1 MAGGRLT
8 LLVPPLFGPVS
19 GLERA
24 ATSDL
29 PRLPALGALAARGRP
44 QAGYSPEAFLAAF
57 FGDGAGLAAL
67 AHAGDTGEADDHF
80 RLFADPVHLTA
91 GHHHLV
97 MDATGEDLDL
107 EPEEAAELVAALNEL
122 HGDRGWT
129 FSAPLP
135 QRWYLEL
142 AEPVAVTTTP
152 LPAVAGRPV
161 DRGLPGGEAGRA
173 FNAALAETQMAL
185 HDHPVNQRRASRG
198 LPPVNS
204 VWFWG
209 EGRAAGLQRPTSTLW
224 TDHPAARGGARA
236 TGADLREPPADA
248 ETFLRTA
255 GSGDHVVLLEEGR
268 HAAATAPGAWLE
280 VMQALE
286 AAWFAPLVAALQ
298 RGRLAEVA
306 LIGEAGGVS
315 LTPGRARRIWRRPWP
330 VNRLA
335 AGCSTG

>member
-1 MAGGRLT
+1 MAGRRLT

-24 ATSDL
+24 AASDL

-44 QAGYSPEAFLAAF
+44 LPGSSPEALLAGF
-57 FGDGAGLAAL
+57 FGERAGLAAL
-67 AHAGDTGEADDHF
+67 AHMGDTGEDDGRF

-97 MDATGEDLDL
+97 MDAAGEELEL
-107 EPEEAAELVAALNEL
+107 EPEEAAELVAALNDL
-122 HGDRGWT
+122 HGDRGWI

-135 QRWYLEL
+135 HRWYLEL
-142 AEPVAVTTTP
+142 SEPATVVTTP

-161 DRGLPGGEAGRA
+161 DRGLPGGEAGRT

-209 EGRAAGLQRPTSTLW
+209 EGRVVGLQRPVSTLW
-224 TDHPAARGGARA
+224 ADHPAARGGARA

-248 ETFLRTA
+248 DAFLRTA
-255 GSGDHVVLLEEGR
+255 EAGDHVVLLEEGR
-268 HAAATAPGAWLE
+268 YAAATAPGAWLE
-280 VMQALE
+280 VMKALE
-286 AAWFAPLVAALQ
+286 TAWFGPLLTALQ
-298 RGRLAEVA
+298 RGRLRELELV
-306 LIGEAGGVS
+306 GEGGGLRLS
-315 LTPGRARRIWRRPWP
+315 RGNACRIWHRPRP
-330 VNRLA
+330 VTRL
-335 AGCSTG
+335 GGG

>member
-1 MAGGRLT
+1 VAGRRLT

-24 ATSDL
+24 AASDL
-29 PRLPALGALAARGRP
+29 PRLPALGALAARGQPLGGR
-44 QAGYSPEAFLAAF
+44 SPEDLLADL
-57 FGDGAGLAAL
+57 FGEEVGIAAL
-67 AHAGDTGEADDHF
+67 AHAGDTGEADGRF

-135 QRWYLEL
+135 QRWYLDL
-142 AEPVAVTTTP
+142 AEPVAVSTTP

-161 DRGLPGGEAGRA
+161 DRGLPGGEAGRT

-185 HDHPVNQRRASRG
+185 HDHPVNQRRAARG
-198 LPPVNS
+198 LAPVNS

-209 EGRAAGLQRPTSTLW
+209 EGVASGLQRPTSILW
-224 TDHPAARGGARA
+224 ADHPSARGGARA

-248 ETFLRTA
+248 ETFLRSA
-255 GSGDHVVLLEEGR
+255 GPGDHLVLLEEGR
-268 HAAATAPGAWLE
+268 YAAATAPGAWLE
-280 VMQALE
+280 VMKALE
-286 AAWFAPLVAALQ
+286 SAWFGPLLSALQ
-298 RGRLAEVA
+298 RGRLRELEVV
-306 LIGEAGGVS
+306 GEGGGVR
-315 LTPGRARRIWRRPWP
+315 LTAGRARRIWRRPWP
-330 VNRLA
+330 VSRLA
-335 AGCSTG
+335 AGD

>member
-1 MAGGRLT
+1 MAGRRLT
-8 LLVPPLFGPVS
+8 LLVPPLFGPVP

-24 ATSDL
+24 APTEL

-44 QAGYSPEAFLAAF
+44 EAGSSPDTFLAALF
-57 FGDGAGLAAL
+57 AEGAGLAAL
-67 AHAGDTGEADDHF
+67 AHLGDTGEADGRF

-97 MDATGEDLDL
+97 MDAAGEELEL
-107 EPEEAAELVAALNEL
+107 EPEEATELVASLNEL
-122 HGDRGWT
+122 HGERGWT

-135 QRWYLEL
+135 HRWYLDLSEP
-142 AEPVAVTTTP
+142 APVATTP

-161 DRGLPGGEAGRA
+161 DRGLPVGEAGRT

-185 HDHPVNQRRASRG
+185 HDHPVNQRRAERG

-209 EGRAAGLQRPTSTLW
+209 EGTAADLRRPRATLW

-236 TGADLREPPADA
+236 TEADRRDPPVDA
-248 ETFLRTA
+248 EAFLRIA
-255 GSGDHVVLLEEGR
+255 EAGDHVVLLEEGR
-268 HAAATAPGAWLE
+268 YAAATAPGAWLE

-286 AAWFAPLVAALQ
+286 ATWFAPLLAALQ

-330 VNRLA
+330 VSRLA
-335 AGCSTG
+335 AGD

>member
-1 MAGGRLT
+1 MAGRRLT
-8 LLVPPLFGPVS
+8 LLVPPLFGPVP

-29 PRLPALGALAARGRP
+29 PRLPALGALASRGRP
-44 QAGYSPEAFLAAF
+44 LAGYNPEAFLADL
-57 FGDGAGLAAL
+57 FGEETGIAAL
-67 AHAGDTGEADDHF
+67 AHIGDTGEDDGHF

-97 MDATGEDLDL
+97 MDALGEELEL
-107 EPEEAAELVAALNEL
+107 EPEEAGELVAVLNDL

-135 QRWYLEL
+135 HRWYLEL
-142 AEPVAVTTTP
+142 SEPATVVTTP

-161 DRGLPGGEAGRA
+161 DRGLPGGEAGRT

-185 HDHPVNQRRASRG
+185 HDHPVNQRRVARG
-198 LPPVNS
+198 LVPVNS

-209 EGRAAGLQRPTSTLW
+209 EGRAAGLQRPVPTLW
-224 TDHPAARGGARA
+224 ADHPAARGGVRA

-248 ETFLRTA
+248 SSFLRA
-255 GSGDHVVLLEEGR
+255 AEPGDHIVLLEEGR
-268 HAAATAPGAWLE
+268 HAAAAAPGAWLE

-286 AAWFAPLVAALQ
+286 TAWFGPLLTALQ
-298 RGRLAEVA
+298 RGRLRELELV
-306 LIGEAGGVS
+306 GEGGGLRLS
-315 LTPGRARRIWRRPWP
+315 RGNACRIWRRPRSLG
-330 VNRLA
+330 RLA
-335 AGCSTG
+335 GG